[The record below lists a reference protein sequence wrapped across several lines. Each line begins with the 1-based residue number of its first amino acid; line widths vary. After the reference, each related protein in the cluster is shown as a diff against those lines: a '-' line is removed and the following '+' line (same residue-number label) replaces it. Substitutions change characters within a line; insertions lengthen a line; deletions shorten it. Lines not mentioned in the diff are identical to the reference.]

1 MTSPAIQLQKVNK
14 RFGPVWANKEIDLC
28 IESGTIHGIVG
39 ENGAGKSTLM
49 SILYGFY
56 QADSG
61 EIIVDGEG
69 VKIQNSQHAIDLG
82 IGMVHQHFMLVETFT
97 VLENV
102 MLGAEGNALLNQSMH
117 SAEKAL
123 KEIEDKYGLHV
134 NSHTLISDMPVG
146 LQQRVE
152 ILKALYR
159 GARILIL
166 DEPTGVLTPQEAEQL
181 FDILNTLKSQGVTI
195 ILITHK
201 LKEIMAITDSV
212 SVMRQ
217 GEMVAER
224 KTSETNP
231 QELAELMVGRKVLL
245 NVDKGPA
252 QPTDSRLKVED
263 VSYFDS
269 RGVKRLKNINFEL
282 KAGEI
287 LGVAGVSGN
296 GQSELLQVL
305 AGTLI
310 PQEGEFVIHTPG
322 HQQAFSAKT
331 ARDAGVMR
339 HIGIGHIP
347 EDRIKQGIVKT
358 MPASENAI
366 LGFHDD
372 IAYGERLFDLTAV
385 NNATLDMMEQY
396 DVRPAHPDMKTANF
410 SGGNQQKLIV
420 AREMLRHP
428 DIMLVGQP
436 TRGVDIGAIEFIHR
450 NIIAARDAG
459 AAVLLVSTELDE
471 IMSLSDRI
479 IVLVDGEISGEVNA
493 GETDEKGLG
502 LLMANASDT
511 VPTQPVI
518 SKEGEEI

>member
-1 MTSPAIQLQKVNK
+1 MSNPAIQLEQVNK
-14 RFGPVWANKEIDLC
+14 HFGSVWANKNIDIT

-56 QADSG
+56 TADSG
-61 EIIVDGEG
+61 AISVNGDQVD
-69 VKIQNSQHAIDLG
+69 IRNSQHAIDLG
-82 IGMVHQHFMLVETFT
+82 IGMVHQHFMLVETFS

-102 MLGAEGNALLNQSMH
+102 MLGAEGHALIRH
-117 SAEKAL
+117 SVKNAEKAL
-123 KEIEDKYGLHV
+123 RDIEKKYGLNV
-134 NSHTLISDMPVG
+134 ASHTLVGDLPVG

-166 DEPTGVLTPQEAEQL
+166 DEPTGVLTPQETEQL
-181 FDILNTLKSQGVTI
+181 FFILNTLKAQGVTI

-224 KTSETNP
+224 RTSETNP
-231 QELAELMVGRKVLL
+231 AELAELMVGRKVLL
-245 NVDKGPA
+245 DVDKKPA
-252 QPTDSRLKVED
+252 TPEATRLTVEN
-263 VSYFDS
+263 VSYYDG
-269 RGVKRLKNINFEL
+269 RGVKLLKNLNFTV

-296 GQSELLQVL
+296 GQSELLHML
-305 AGTLI
+305 AGTLV
-310 PQEGEFVIHTPG
+310 PQEGTFTVSTTVMRKEFT
-322 HQQAFSAKT
+322 AET
-331 ARDAGVMR
+331 ARDAALMR
-339 HIGIGHIP
+339 QMSIGHIP
-347 EDRIKQGIVKT
+347 EDRIKQGLVKT
-358 MPASENAI
+358 MPMSQNAI
-366 LGFHDD
+366 LGFHQDP
-372 IAYGERLFDLTAV
+372 AYGKKLLDLKAIDS
-385 NNATLDMMEQY
+385 ATRDMMQHY
-396 DVRPAHPDMKTANF
+396 DVRPPHPELKSANF

-428 DIMLVGQP
+428 QVLLIGQP

-459 AAVLLVSTELDE
+459 AAVVLVSTELDE

-479 IVLVDGEISGEVNA
+479 IVMVDGEITGEVLA
-493 GETDEKGLG
+493 AETDEKGLG
-502 LLMANASDT
+502 LLMANAAPETAS
-511 VPTQPVI
+511 
-518 SKEGEEI
+518 GEREVE